1 MQVAELIQR
10 AQTHE
15 GTAADVAKKLG
26 VAFQD
31 VSNWR
36 HGRRACPPDMRAR
49 LAALAG
55 LDPMAE
61 LVEGLAEG
69 LSDERR
75 TGLLDALQWRRRS
88 LPNRLREVLT
98 RLRKSITHPDPTARN
113 LAKPTAP
120 QGCQACGPAEQPA

>member
-1 MQVAELIQR
+1 MQALDLIKRAETHAGGPAAVAR
-10 AQTHE
+10 T
-15 GTAADVAKKLG
+15 LG
-26 VAFQD
+26 VPTSHL
-31 VSNWR
+31 SNWKAGDR
-36 HGRRACPPDMRAR
+36 TCPPDMRAR

-75 TGLLDALQWRRRS
+75 AGLLDALQWRRRS